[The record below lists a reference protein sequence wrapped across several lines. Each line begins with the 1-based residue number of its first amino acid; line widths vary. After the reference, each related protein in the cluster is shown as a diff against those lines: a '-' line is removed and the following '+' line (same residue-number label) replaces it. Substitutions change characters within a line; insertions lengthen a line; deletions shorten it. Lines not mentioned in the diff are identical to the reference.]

1 MRQAV
6 NILFLG
12 GAKRVSMAR
21 MFQASGERLGLDVN
35 IFSYELSPE
44 APIAEVATVIPGRRW
59 SDPELME
66 DLHNAV
72 GENRIDIMVP
82 FVDPAVE
89 VAARYCAS
97 DACCS
102 TPGVDGEM
110 ASLLF
115 DKVASDE
122 LFRQNGFPLPANAL
136 AGGVDGKVIAKP
148 RCGSSSKG
156 IMVLGHEDFQRMAGS
171 EAAADYIFQE
181 YVERREEYTVDCYVS
196 RAGRLICAVPRRRM
210 EVAGGEVTVT
220 QTLHDAEMEHW
231 CRRIVEN
238 LKLRGPVTI
247 QFLREIT
254 IGAEGERFPGRLM
267 LMEINPRLG
276 GGAVCAV
283 HAGADLPGFILGD
296 WLERDLEECADWS
309 VGVKI
314 CRYMQ
319 EVVFDNGK
327 YRKQ

>member
-21 MFQASGERLGLDVN
+21 MFRGSGERLGLDVN
-35 IFSYELSPE
+35 IFSYELSLEVPV
-44 APIAEVATVIPGRRW
+44 AEVATVIPGRRW

-66 DLHNAV
+66 DLHNV
-72 GENRIDIMVP
+72 VEENRIDLMVP

-97 DACCS
+97 DAGCS
-102 TPGVDGEM
+102 TPGVDGAM

-115 DKVASDE
+115 DKVASDG

-136 AGGVDGKVIAKP
+136 AGSVEGKVIAKP
-148 RCGSSSKG
+148 RCGSASKG
-156 IMVLGHEDFQRMAGS
+156 IMVLEQADFRRMAGS
-171 EAAADYIFQE
+171 DAAADYIFQE

-196 RAGRLICAVPRRRM
+196 RTGRFICAVPRRRI

-220 QTLHDAEMEHW
+220 QTLHDAELEHW
-231 CRRIVEN
+231 SRRIVQS
-238 LKLRGPVTI
+238 LGLRGPVTI
-247 QFLREIT
+247 QFLREVS
-254 IGAEGERFPGRLM
+254 IGTDGGIAPGRLM

-296 WLERDLEECADWS
+296 WLERNLEECRDWRE
-309 VGVKI
+309 GVKI

>member
-122 LFRQNGFPLPANAL
+122 LFRQNGFPCLRMPWQ
-136 AGGVDGKVIAKP
+136 GGVDGKVIAKP
-148 RCGSSSKG
+148 RCGSASKG
-156 IMVLGHEDFQRMAGS
+156 IMVLGHEDFQRMAG
-171 EAAADYIFQE
+171 
-181 YVERREEYTVDCYVS
+181 
-196 RAGRLICAVPRRRM
+196 RRRQLRIHIPG
-210 EVAGGEVTVT
+210 VCGAAGGIYGGLLCVACGQAHLCRATS
-220 QTLHDAEMEHW
+220 QDGG
-231 CRRIVEN
+231 CRR
-238 LKLRGPVTI
+238 RGD
-247 QFLREIT
+247 RD
-254 IGAEGERFPGRLM
+254 
-267 LMEINPRLG
+267 
-276 GGAVCAV
+276 
-283 HAGADLPGFILGD
+283 AD
-296 WLERDLEECADWS
+296 AA
-309 VGVKI
+309 
-314 CRYMQ
+314 
-319 EVVFDNGK
+319 
-327 YRKQ
+327 

>member
-21 MFQASGERLGLDVN
+21 MFKESGARLGLDVN

-44 APIAEVATVIPGRRW
+44 APVAEVATVIVGRRW
-59 SDPELME
+59 NDPALME
-66 DLHNAV
+66 DLHNVVA
-72 GENRIDIMVP
+72 ENRIDMMIP

-97 DACCS
+97 DAGCS

-122 LFRQNGFPLPANAL
+122 LFRQNDFPLPANAMEEDVS
-136 AGGVDGKVIAKP
+136 GRVIAKP
-148 RCGSSSKG
+148 RCGSASKG
-156 IMVLGHEDFQRMAGS
+156 IMVFEQDDFRRMAAS
-171 EAAADYIFQE
+171 DAASDYLFQE

-196 RAGRLICAVPRRRM
+196 CTGRFICAVPRRRI

-220 QTLHDAEMEHW
+220 QTIHDEEMERW
-231 CRRIVEN
+231 SRRIVRD

-247 QFLREIT
+247 QFLREMID
-254 IGAEGERFPGRLM
+254 GEDGMRYPGRLM

-276 GGAVCAV
+276 GGAVCSV

-296 WLERDLEECADWS
+296 WLGRDVKECDDWRS
-309 VGVKI
+309 GVKI

-327 YRKQ
+327 YRR